1 MVTVFLKK
9 KRQKTEFKAKSAH
22 FQIEFISCQI
32 THSLRMKIWWSA
44 GLYYQCK
51 YVMPRAYMH
60 DLETDELYKLKCA
73 IKFLLRL
80 QITLYNVN

>member
-1 MVTVFLKK
+1 MSDYTF
-9 KRQKTEFKAKSAH
+9 FKNEN
-22 FQIEFISCQI
+22 I
-32 THSLRMKIWWSA
+32 WSA

>member
-1 MVTVFLKK
+1 MSDYTF
-9 KRQKTEFKAKSAH
+9 FKNEN
-22 FQIEFISCQI
+22 I
-32 THSLRMKIWWSA
+32 RSA

-51 YVMPRAYMH
+51 YVMPRANMH